1 MRILP
6 LHVRAPEDL
15 HHLLRGVG
23 AGGVPLPAE
32 DLALGGEAQLG
43 GQVVLGLGGGGV
55 DLVLLGLAVTEKEK
69 GIIHASIPSVLH
81 YFHYFA
87 HVYVLNGTVMKSL
100 TSALC
105 S

>member
-1 MRILP
+1 M
-6 LHVRAPEDL
+6 RAPEDL

-55 DLVLLGLAVTEKEK
+55 DLVLLGLAVTKK
-69 GIIHASIPSVLH
+69 RRRGFMIQFFYYID
-81 YFHYFA
+81 
-87 HVYVLNGTVMKSL
+87 YVLIYGTTIKKL
-100 TSALC
+100 DNCTE
-105 S
+105 